1 MDNELLVKTIRTLC
15 KDNNISVSQLES
27 DLSFG
32 AGLISRW
39 TKSSP
44 SLDKIIDIADYFHV
58 TLDEVV
64 GRNKKLVDE
73 NYEFINLIIEQT
85 KNGQLQWDDYFNQ
98 PYQGDRCDIPE
109 EINYVIPN
117 FNKYP
122 NYQRRI
128 EKFFTKSPMGYMMLS
143 CYLILENDI
152 IDRYE
157 LFFYVQPKTEEQ
169 GIIQKCNQEQ
179 LLNLFKII
187 DATINGTSPEI
198 IANDFKSLYMK
209 KYFINN
215 YQESLNKVIQT
226 KVQMDDIES
235 DPTIVHYL
243 AQLDTPELQQLLT
256 IYTDPKMLEALN
268 NTHRIIQFLNKVKF
282 IQSQQ
287 KSSKAKTFNE
297 ILTENNEN
305 TAE

>member
-27 DLSFG
+27 DLNFG
-32 AGLISRW
+32 AGLVSRW

-64 GRNKKLVDE
+64 GRNQTPVDE

-85 KNGQLQWDDYFNQ
+85 KNGQLQWYNYINQ

-122 NYQRRI
+122 QYQRRI

-179 LLNLFKII
+179 LLTLFKII
-187 DATINGTSPEI
+187 DISINGDSSEM
-198 IANDFKSLYMK
+198 IADNFKTIYMQEHFVRNYQASLDK
-209 KYFINN
+209 INN
-215 YQESLNKVIQT
+215 T
-226 KVQMDDIES
+226 KTYMDALES
-235 DPTIVHYL
+235 DPDIPTYL
-243 AQLDTPELQQLLT
+243 AQLDSPEIAQLIK
-256 IYTDPKMLEALN
+256 IYTDPKMVEALE
-268 NTHRIIQFLNKVKF
+268 NTSRIIQLLNQIKG
-282 IQSQQ
+282 IQKLNNPQ
-287 KSSKAKTFNE
+287 KAKTFNE
-297 ILTENNEN
+297 ILEDNNN
-305 TAE
+305 